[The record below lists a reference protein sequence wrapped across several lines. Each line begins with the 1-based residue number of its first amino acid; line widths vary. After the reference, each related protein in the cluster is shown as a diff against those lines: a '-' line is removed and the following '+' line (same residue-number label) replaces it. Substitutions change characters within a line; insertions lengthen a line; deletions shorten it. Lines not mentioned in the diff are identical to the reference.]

1 MNLNLNKKI
10 INILIIFFLG
20 IQLTIYI
27 YNQKPLTEN
36 FSQKK
41 ITVENFSSIVLSK
54 SGINKIG
61 SEKLN
66 KVDENNIFL
75 EGQSY
80 LENKD
85 YKIYGKN
92 ININLPITKIIKNYY
107 SQLVNKGYS
116 DEDTSNLIRLLKQII
131 KPVFVDIQDDIYN
144 IDPVKI
150 EQAISSNTGL
160 IMPVHSLGCPAD
172 MEAIMKIAEERNIC
186 VFEDCCEAH
195 GSALNNK

>member
-20 IQLTIYI
+20 IQVSIYI
-27 YNQKPLTEN
+27 YNQKPLTKN

-66 KVDENNIFL
+66 KIDEDNIYL
-75 EGQSY
+75 EGNSY

-92 ININLPITKIIKNYY
+92 ISINLSKEISNSDEPVKVINSMGTLKGKGFKNLDYDGKIIFKGE
-107 SQLVNKGYS
+107 VEFVINK
-116 DEDTSNLIRLLKQII
+116 
-131 KPVFVDIQDDIYN
+131 
-144 IDPVKI
+144 
-150 EQAISSNTGL
+150 
-160 IMPVHSLGCPAD
+160 
-172 MEAIMKIAEERNIC
+172 
-186 VFEDCCEAH
+186 
-195 GSALNNK
+195 